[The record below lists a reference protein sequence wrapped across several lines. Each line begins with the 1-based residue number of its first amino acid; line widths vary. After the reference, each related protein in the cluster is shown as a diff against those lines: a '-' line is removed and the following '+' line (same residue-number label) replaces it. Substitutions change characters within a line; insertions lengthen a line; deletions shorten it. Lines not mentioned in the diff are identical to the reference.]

1 MNESRNFND
10 REFEKMLV
18 WKITSLNTDIDVLE
32 DENTRLQYEIDKYK
46 AGNEKRKEE
55 NSHLRERLGELIGGV
70 GDDM

>member
-10 REFEKMLV
+10 REFEKVLV
-18 WKITSLNTDIDVLE
+18 WKIASLNMDIDVLE

-46 AGNEKRKEE
+46 KE
-55 NSHLRERLGELIGGV
+55 NRGLREKLGELIGGV

>member
-10 REFEKMLV
+10 REFEKVLV
-18 WKITSLNTDIDVLE
+18 WKVASLNMDIDVLE

-46 AGNEKRKEE
+46 AE

>member
-46 AGNEKRKEE
+46 KENNE
-55 NSHLRERLGELIGGV
+55 LREKLSAIGGV